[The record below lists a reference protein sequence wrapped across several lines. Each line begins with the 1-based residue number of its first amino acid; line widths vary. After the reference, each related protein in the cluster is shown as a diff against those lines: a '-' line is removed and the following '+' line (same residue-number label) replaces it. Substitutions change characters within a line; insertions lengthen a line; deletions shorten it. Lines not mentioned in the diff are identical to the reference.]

1 MTQPALEPGSTP
13 STTSELLSRLL
24 LTREQVGELLG
35 VPPKTVDYLHRM
47 RQLRA
52 VKVGKFCMWK
62 PETVRRYVGTLEPE
76 K

>member
-1 MTQPALEPGSTP
+1 MNENAALTA
-13 STTSELLSRLL
+13 TSEQLLSRLL
-24 LTREQVGELLG
+24 LTREQVSAVLG

-47 RQLRA
+47 RQLPA

-62 PETVRRYVGTLEPE
+62 PEAVRQYVSTLEPE